1 MGKLVVLNGTDE
13 EWKIAVYPHVVG
25 KISKEEKKVKVRN
38 SISYK
43 YSCYIFGSQSKYTI
57 TKPLHI
63 IID

>member
-38 SISYK
+38 RVYLSVLIYQNP
-43 YSCYIFGSQSKYTI
+43 I
-57 TKPLHI
+57 
-63 IID
+63 